1 MSVFTRFKDIIS
13 SNINSI
19 LDNAEDPE
27 KMLKM
32 MIQEMED
39 TLIELKSS
47 CALKMSA
54 REDVEDDVDIAESK
68 ILRWEARAKKALS
81 IGEEELAKEALIEKR
96 KIQKELKI
104 LKENISEFK
113 KIVTESKKD
122 IMLLEEKLEETIK
135 KHDILIQRS
144 LHAREK
150 EKARRIIKNS
160 ESFKTGE
167 RFRHFES
174 AIRDIEREV
183 DFDDAESSNLDK
195 KFEKMETDEEI
206 QSELDELKKDLNK

>member
-1 MSVFTRFKDIIS
+1 MGVFTRFKDIIS

-47 CALKMSA
+47 CAFKMSA
-54 REDVEDDVDIAESK
+54 REELEDDVDIAESK

-81 IGEEELAKEALIEKR
+81 IGEEDLAKEALIEKR
-96 KIQKELKI
+96 KIQKELEI
-104 LKENISEFK
+104 LNDNISEYK
-113 KIVTESKKD
+113 RIITESKKD
-122 IMLLEEKLEETIK
+122 IMMLEEKLEETIK

-144 LHAREK
+144 LYAREK
-150 EKARRIIKNS
+150 EKARRILKNS

-167 RFRHFES
+167 RFRRFES
-174 AIRDIEREV
+174 AIRDIEKEA
-183 DFDDAESSNLDK
+183 DFDDVEISTLDK
-195 KFEKMETDEEI
+195 KFEKMETEEEI

>member
-1 MSVFTRFKDIIS
+1 MGVFTRFKDIIS

-47 CALKMSA
+47 CAFKMAA

-81 IGEEELAKEALIEKR
+81 IGEEDLAKEALLEKR

-104 LKENISEFK
+104 LNENISEYK
-113 KIVTESKKD
+113 KIVSESKKD
-122 IMLLEEKLEETIK
+122 IIMLEEKLEETIK
-135 KHDILIQRS
+135 KHDILVQRS

-167 RFRHFES
+167 RFRRFES
-174 AIRDIEREV
+174 AIKDIEREA
-183 DFDDAESSNLDK
+183 DFEDPESSNLNK

-206 QSELDELKKDLNK
+206 QSELDELKKDLKK

>member
-1 MSVFTRFKDIIS
+1 MSIFTRFNDIIS

-32 MIQEMED
+32 MIKEMED

-47 CALKMSA
+47 CAFKMSA
-54 REDVEDDVDIAESK
+54 REDVEEDVDIAESK
-68 ILRWEARAKKALS
+68 ILRWETRAKKALS
-81 IGEEELAKEALIEKR
+81 IGEENLAKEALLEKR

-104 LKENISEFK
+104 LSDNISEYK

-122 IMLLEEKLEETIK
+122 IMMLEEKLEETIK

-167 RFRHFES
+167 RFRRFES
-174 AIRDIEREV
+174 SIRDIER
-183 DFDDAESSNLDK
+183 DFEDQENSNLDK